1 MQKFLKKGFLLFS
14 LILITTTAYAQDAAS
29 TAVLRQIKQ
38 TTDKILDR
46 LNQSPT
52 YVEAITKMAKS
63 WVDTVSDDSNSDT
76 LKSAQ
81 GVIDKHQTADE
92 IGIANY
98 FTAMQ
103 NQYDATQALS
113 KIFLAGGNQNPE
125 KATANSTNYLTLL
138 GQPPLPVKNK
148 DALTTEV
155 QNYLQNISG
164 ASFLVKPAD
173 TSWKVDNE
181 SARTYR
187 NFYNV
192 ISSIQ
197 SYDAYIL
204 GGLDKHSEVKMNV
217 KKDNNSN
224 QLTSMDVNTYLML
237 QASNQDWFTQIA
249 TEPLGYVLR
258 QLLMY
263 SSETYVQLSKLVA
276 IQQQQVAAQ
285 AMANTL
291 AIMQSTS
298 YTGTIIAQKA
308 CQQSGKSPQ
317 SCAGF

>member
-113 KIFLAGGNQNPE
+113 KIFLAG
-125 KATANSTNYLTLL
+125 
-138 GQPPLPVKNK
+138 
-148 DALTTEV
+148 
-155 QNYLQNISG
+155 
-164 ASFLVKPAD
+164 
-173 TSWKVDNE
+173 
-181 SARTYR
+181 
-187 NFYNV
+187 
-192 ISSIQ
+192 
-197 SYDAYIL
+197 
-204 GGLDKHSEVKMNV
+204 
-217 KKDNNSN
+217 
-224 QLTSMDVNTYLML
+224 
-237 QASNQDWFTQIA
+237 
-249 TEPLGYVLR
+249 
-258 QLLMY
+258 
-263 SSETYVQLSKLVA
+263 
-276 IQQQQVAAQ
+276 
-285 AMANTL
+285 
-291 AIMQSTS
+291 
-298 YTGTIIAQKA
+298 
-308 CQQSGKSPQ
+308 
-317 SCAGF
+317 